1 MPVVYQAESATAW
14 PPLEPIWQ
22 MVGRFWKIQYG
33 VERLLRNT
41 LPMFADEDWTQ
52 LTAGQLRHRC
62 QAWYRDLGV
71 SEFVHAD
78 TALEWIKRCV
88 ANRNCL
94 AHADLDDD
102 GCLWGGERGQA
113 KAIEITQHWLE
124 NAYATA
130 WVTLHMVNDLSL
142 AVSAAQLSRACFG
155 DSDVPDDELAEAER
169 KFAQLDPKIRSGFEQ
184 FAEETLFPWG
194 RPKLI
199 SRSS

>member
-1 MPVVYQAESATAW
+1 MAVVDQAESAAEW

-33 VERLLRNT
+33 VESLLRNT
-41 LPMFADEDWTQ
+41 LPMFANGDWTQ

-62 QAWYRDLGV
+62 QEWCRDPGV
-71 SEFVHAD
+71 NEFVHTD
-78 TALEWIKRCV
+78 KALEWIKRCV
-88 ANRNCL
+88 DNRNCL

-102 GCLWGGERGQA
+102 GRLWGGEHGEL

-130 WVTLHMVNDLSL
+130 WVTLRMVYDLAL
-142 AVSAAQLSRACFG
+142 AASADQLSRACFEVW
-155 DSDVPDDELAEAER
+155 DIPEDELAEAAHT
-169 KFAQLDPKIRSGFEQ
+169 FTQLDPKVRSGFEQ
-184 FAEETLFPWG
+184 CAEEMLFPWG

>member
-1 MPVVYQAESATAW
+1 MDQAESAAEW

-33 VERLLRNT
+33 VESLLRNT
-41 LPMFADEDWTQ
+41 LPMFADEDWAH
-52 LTAGQLRHRC
+52 LTAGRLRYKC
-62 QAWYRDLGV
+62 EEWYRNLGV
-71 SEFVHAD
+71 NEFVHTD
-78 TALEWIKRCV
+78 KALEWIKRCV

-102 GCLWGGERGQA
+102 GRLWGGEHGQV
-113 KAIEITQHWLE
+113 KTIEITQHWLE

-130 WVTLHMVNDLSL
+130 WVTLHMVNDLTL

-155 DSDVPDDELAEAER
+155 DSDIADDELEEAEH
-169 KFAQLDPKIRSGFEQ
+169 KFAQLDPKIRAGFEH
-184 FAEETLFPWG
+184 FVEEMLFPRG

-199 SRSS
+199 ARST